1 MCIRCVSHINKS
13 GIYACF
19 SLNLKNEGI
28 FFKTTLSNFQ
38 CCPLLSHEVNLLGYN
53 QHYYCLFLKIN
64 KPRIKQKK
72 KQFILPAIIFFFWD
86 TFVVCVQKDN
96 LKCVSYSGS
105 DSKTF
110 EDFTLDPHSTH
121 STAEGRPMISWVTGN
136 INH

>member
-1 MCIRCVSHINKS
+1 MCISCDSHINKS

-28 FFKTTLSNFQ
+28 FFKITLSHFQ
-38 CCPLLSHEVNLLGYN
+38 SCPLSSHEINLLGYN

-64 KPRIKQKK
+64 KPRIKQ
-72 KQFILPAIIFFFWD
+72 FILPAIIFFWD
-86 TFVVCVQKDN
+86 TFVVRVQRDN

-105 DSKTF
+105 DSKIS
-110 EDFTLDPHSTH
+110 EDFTLDPHSTQ